1 MKNTPITFPQ
11 RKIIKSYRSVTGHFP
26 SIKNDKS
33 IAFESKLENEF
44 FLTLEFDNDVATYQ
58 EQSQIEIF
66 FNNKTT
72 IYSADAYI
80 QRPKDSLKKDALVEV
95 KYTTELEK
103 KKEYYEKK
111 FKAIRERTDE
121 LDLDFIIYTEADY
134 PSIYITNLKF
144 LYRYKT
150 QQREIKYD
158 DAIKE
163 ILTIKKMSADELTEK
178 IATSKSEYIIVANA
192 IWGLVALG
200 ELMTD
205 LKSSELNMK
214 SLLELPHECC

>member
-1 MKNTPITFPQ
+1 
-11 RKIIKSYRSVTGHFP
+11 
-26 SIKNDKS
+26 
-33 IAFESKLENEF
+33 
-44 FLTLEFDNDVATYQ
+44 
-58 EQSQIEIF
+58 
-66 FNNKTT
+66 
-72 IYSADAYI
+72 
-80 QRPKDSLKKDALVEV
+80 V